1 MTTANTSSRL
11 ETSSAEVS
19 TISTASGSG
28 GSATE
33 SSTAAPDSEDL
44 GRRRYVGEEEEEEE
58 KESLGE
64 ERERKPRLAL
74 LEKESVGDEHC
85 FGQILQWAA
94 RDEQKERVIEAIVPV
109 PTLLACSLSLS
120 HRAHCSA
127 LLLSPSFLHHA
138 RLRKTRPI
146 LSVSFS
152 MTNMPFIL
160 YFFRLYHN
168 NCSTQP
174 PYTIIS

>member
-11 ETSSAEVS
+11 ETSSAELS

-44 GRRRYVGEEEEEEE
+44 GRRRYVGEEDEE

-64 ERERKPRLAL
+64 ERERKPRLVL
-74 LEKESVGDEHC
+74 LEKESVGDKHC

-94 RDEQKERVIEAIVPV
+94 RDEQKERVIDAIVR
-109 PTLLACSLSLS
+109 TLLACSLSLS
-120 HRAHCSA
+120 LSLSELTA
-127 LLLSPSFLHHA
+127 LPFWSLPLFYTMPGLE
-138 RLRKTRPI
+138 TRPI

-152 MTNMPFIL
+152 MTNMPFNFIL
-160 YFFRLYHN
+160 FFNRKKKKD
-168 NCSTQP
+168 STTTQQ
-174 PYTIIS
+174 